1 MNPSPRGVEQLQFLC
16 MHSLGR
22 ELIVTEMHQS
32 PVRLHVRDSRS
43 SARRRDDQRPAP
55 TLQASADPRDKFF

>member
-1 MNPSPRGVEQLQFLC
+1 

-32 PVRLHVRDSRS
+32 LARLHVRGSRS
-43 SARRRDDQRPAP
+43 SAQRRGLSRTTAD
-55 TLQASADPRDKFF
+55 ASCRRGFVKTSFS

>member
-1 MNPSPRGVEQLQFLC
+1 

-32 PVRLHVRDSRS
+32 PARLHVRVLACDFVGL
-43 SARRRDDQRPAP
+43 SASD
-55 TLQASADPRDKFF
+55 